1 MNEDRKRILAMLAEG
16 KITADEAEMLLDAL
30 GTPAAD
36 AAAGPGAASAGT
48 TSPGATSSGA
58 AAATAS
64 PGTARPT
71 LPKYLYVRVTGDDR
85 VDVKVPLGLLK
96 AGLKLTSVIP
106 PQAMDQINE
115 SMSQSGMSIDL
126 DNLKPEDIEEIV
138 NELREMEVT
147 VEDKNG
153 NHVRVWCA

>member
-1 MNEDRKRILAMLAEG
+1 MNEDRKRILGMLAAG
-16 KITADEAEMLLDAL
+16 TITADEAEMLLDAL
-30 GTPAAD
+30 GMPAAD
-36 AAAGPGAASAGT
+36 TAPGAASAGAGGT
-48 TSPGATSSGA
+48 ADATSAAVGA
-58 AAATAS
+58 AS
-64 PGTARPT
+64 PGTARAA

-106 PQAMDQINE
+106 PQAMDQITQ
-115 SMSQSGMSIDL
+115 SMSQSGMSIDF